1 MSESPQRI
9 LSDKALPSIV
19 TGHSTMFFM
28 SAVVV
33 WLLWGAIDEGGSGVW
48 VLVTFAAA
56 MIGAYTL
63 LCRIAKHGP
72 VEKVVLSLANAIII
86 PTRWR
91 HSVLV
96 AVAALPIVT
105 SAVHYIWFNGF
116 SIPDILIAEDVME
129 AALIRQ
135 ELSNMP
141 IWLAYLRA
149 FAINCLF
156 PISLLLAIV
165 MKFWRMVVII
175 AFFGM
180 LYAINM
186 LQKSGPLLIV
196 LPSILY
202 LINRSKYLQAISWCF
217 SVALVV
223 VFMTF
228 LSNPHLQP
236 NFMRQAL
243 TEMPVIIQKDLGLDQ
258 TDLAEPD
265 SDLPKTQHHQ
275 PSGTEESLTD
285 SGSFGIVPL
294 VGGLFDRVA
303 YVPGRVVSQWTTL
316 IPKEIPFGMGCGYR
330 FLAPLLD
337 CDFQNYALIIHD
349 KLYPEYVARGLGGS
363 VNAASMMVGYANFGT
378 IGVLAYAFIQA
389 TLAWM
394 IFVLFRN
401 SRHLILPI
409 NIIYLFFL
417 SSSDLLTMLLSGGW
431 SLSILLFLM
440 LARPK
445 DEITDISATPD
456 SDITHGHLPAAGL
469 SGLRA

>member
-1 MSESPQRI
+1 MSESLQRTP
-9 LSDKALPSIV
+9 SDRTLPSIV
-19 TGHSTMFFM
+19 TRHGTMLFM

-33 WLLWGAIDEGGSGVW
+33 WLLLGAIDEGGSGVW

-56 MIGAYTL
+56 MIGAYAL
-63 LCRIAKHGP
+63 LCRIAGHGP
-72 VEKVVLSLANAIII
+72 VEKIVLSLANAIII
-86 PTRWR
+86 PTGWR

-96 AVAALPIVT
+96 AVAALPIIT
-105 SAVHYIWFNGF
+105 SVVHYIWFDGF
-116 SIPDILIAEDVME
+116 SIPDILVAEDVME

-141 IWLAYLRA
+141 SWLAYLRA

-165 MKFWRMVVII
+165 MKFWRLVFII
-175 AFFGM
+175 TFFGM

-202 LINRSKYLQAISWCF
+202 LINISKYFRAALLF
-217 SVALVV
+217 SCTALVV
-223 VFMTF
+223 VFMSF

-236 NFMRQAL
+236 SFMRQAL
-243 TEMPVIIQKDLGLDQ
+243 SEVPVIIQQDLGLDQ
-258 TDLAEPD
+258 TDLGKPD
-265 SDLPKTQHHQ
+265 SHFTDGRRHQ
-275 PSGTEESLTD
+275 PSDTEEANND
-285 SGSFGIVPL
+285 SGPFGIVPL

-316 IPKEIPFGMGCGYR
+316 IPKDIPFGMGCGYR
-330 FLAPLLD
+330 FLAPFLD
-337 CDFQNYALIIHD
+337 CEFQNYALIIHD

-363 VNAASMMVGYANFGT
+363 VNAASMMVGYANFGV

-389 TLAWM
+389 SIAWV

-440 LARPK
+440 LARQK

-456 SDITHGHLPAAGL
+456 SDVTHGHLPRTRL
-469 SGLRA
+469 SALRA